1 MFQGLIVAVLYC
13 FLNSEVSP
21 PAVHA
26 SGHWAF
32 LTAST
37 RVTTGAER
45 AAQDVAQFVPEALRG
60 AGLQA
65 ARGVGQPQ
73 RRRELRPVSQELQN
87 AVHPADRDLHALRV
101 SEIFFFFFLQILQP
115 D

>member
-21 PAVHA
+21 PTAHVPCNWA
-26 SGHWAF
+26 S
-32 LTAST
+32 LTVSA
-37 RVTTGAER
+37 RVPKGAER
-45 AAQDVAQFVPEALRG
+45 AAQDGAELVPKALRG

-73 RRRELRPVSQELQN
+73 RRRELRPVSQELQS

-101 SEIFFFFFLQILQP
+101 SALS
-115 D
+115 